1 MKTWRKEDRMTQS
14 DRELMAGGEDQDKK
28 LDGETE
34 SQVLVKTKVKR
45 PPLYRVIL
53 LNDDYTTQ
61 EFVILIL
68 RRFFHKP
75 PIEAYQ
81 LMRAVHST
89 GRGVAGVYP
98 HDIAVSKVQQVQN
111 FAKQH
116 SMPLRLT
123 IEADQ

>member
-1 MKTWRKEDRMTQS
+1 MRDEQHLVGKEMC
-14 DRELMAGGEDQDKK
+14 MAGDQPKRDGGEK
-28 LDGETE
+28 T
-34 SQVLVKTKVKR
+34 QVIEKPKVKR
-45 PPLYRVIL
+45 PPLYRVVL

-61 EFVILIL
+61 EFVVLIL

-98 HDIAVSKVQQVQN
+98 HDIAVSKVQQVQT
-111 FAKQH
+111 FAQQH